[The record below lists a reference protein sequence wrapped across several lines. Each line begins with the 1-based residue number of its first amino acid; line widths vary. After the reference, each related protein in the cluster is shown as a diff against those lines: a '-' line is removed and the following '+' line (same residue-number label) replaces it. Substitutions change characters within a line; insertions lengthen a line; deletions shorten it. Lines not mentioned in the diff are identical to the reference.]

1 MKQLLIIL
9 FFITFCTGFIGKVS
23 NAQAFIRIYNDHGKK
38 MGKGRIELIA
48 DTVLVISND
57 EKQLQKFLVAEIA
70 FIKTKRSIGTS
81 VGLGFGA
88 GVIGSIFLADQVIKS
103 SENIDDEEWNI
114 IGIGIL
120 SGIAAGTLAGA
131 VSGIVTKREKFV
143 INGDL
148 ERWRAIE
155 SRLLTLPQN
164 DIIAK

>member
-9 FFITFCTGFIGKVS
+9 FFIAFCTGFISKVS

-38 MGKGRIELIA
+38 IGKGRIAVIA

-57 EKQLQKFLVAEIA
+57 EKRLQRFLVSEIA
-70 FIKTKRSIGTS
+70 FIKTKRSVGTS
-81 VGLGFGA
+81 AGLGFGA
-88 GVIGSIFLADQVIKS
+88 GVIGSVFLTGQVIKNVD
-103 SENIDDEEWNI
+103 NIDDEEWNI

-120 SGIAAGTLAGA
+120 SGIAAGTLAGV

-155 SRLLTLPQN
+155 GQLLALPQN
-164 DIIAK
+164 DIIAN